1 MVCVAVLASDFRG
14 CQIQLLQWNTDYE
27 SQKWNKVPKRALV
40 VLGFGRDLLHDTG
53 QFTSGISFA
62 SCRYFFTLEL
72 CSAWTGLAPALVP
85 AGFLKWGFGHPEG
98 QMAPPQTAHK
108 AGSHCPPAE
117 NPHRSLQLHN
127 RRVPCFQGYSTKI
140 PKLPL
145 FNDSQFAQLTIIW
158 TWVSILAHLSK
169 AQFV

>member
-1 MVCVAVLASDFRG
+1 MLKTFRHEDYGMCWCTCQWLQGKSNPAASVKH
-14 CQIQLLQWNTDYE
+14 TDYE

-40 VLGFGRDLLHDTG
+40 GLGFGRDLLRDTG

-85 AGFLKWGFGHPEG
+85 AGFLKWGFGHPKG

-117 NPHRSLQLHN
+117 NPHRPLLSAAPQQKSATLP
-127 RRVPCFQGYSTKI
+127 RVFYKNPQITS
-140 PKLPL
+140 
-145 FNDSQFAQLTIIW
+145 
-158 TWVSILAHLSK
+158 V
-169 AQFV
+169 